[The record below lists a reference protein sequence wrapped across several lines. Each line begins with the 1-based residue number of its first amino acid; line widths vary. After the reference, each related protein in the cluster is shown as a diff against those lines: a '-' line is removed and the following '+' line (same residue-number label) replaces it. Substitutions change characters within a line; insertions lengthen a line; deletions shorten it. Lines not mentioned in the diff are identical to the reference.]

1 MVIFTLICGV
11 LMACRPTY
19 SSSSA
24 TCEAWCPSW
33 FSKVPFTLADGRRTQ
48 TACRRQWLFET
59 PNIWPRVDRYRIWV
73 GASGRSKSRGRGAAL
88 RSLSLPLSHL
98 RPPTLYPVDAR
109 RELYLARS
117 GLTDCGSWYRAC
129 RALYSPY
136 PRPTGR
142 MKANMSVL
150 HARRFHHIRTL

>member
-1 MVIFTLICGV
+1 
-11 LMACRPTY
+11 MATY

-59 PNIWPRVDRYRIWV
+59 PNIWPRVDRDRIWV

-88 RSLSLPLSHL
+88 RTLISPTKSLTSSH
-98 RPPTLYPVDAR
+98 PVPCQRATG
-109 RELYLARS
+109 LYLARS
-117 GLTDCGSWYRAC
+117 GLADCGSWHRAC